1 MDLTT
6 TYRRYL
12 AAVVRFHL
20 VGAEAGGLG
29 ATDYQAANLL
39 DSEGPL
45 TSGELSRLLR
55 LSPSATTRVVDRLIA
70 AEIAE
75 RGPDPADRRR
85 TLVRHT
91 GRLPDGLLELLGRV
105 REPIEAVVAGLTDSQ
120 REGLETYFRAAT
132 EAYGEAIRPQA
143 SGSGEY

>member
-20 VGAEAGGLG
+20 AAADAGGLG

-39 DSEGPL
+39 ASEGPL
-45 TSGELSRLLR
+45 TSGELGRMLR
-55 LSPSATTRVVDRLIA
+55 LSPSATTRVVDRLIDA
-70 AEIAE
+70 GIAE
-75 RGPDPADRRR
+75 RAADPDDRRR

-91 GRLPDGLLELLGRV
+91 GLLPDGLLDLLGRV
-105 REPIEAVVAGLTDSQ
+105 QEPIGRAVAGLTDAQ
-120 REGLETYFRAAT
+120 REGLEVYLHAAT
-132 EAYGEAIRPQA
+132 AAYRDALER
-143 SGSGEY
+143 